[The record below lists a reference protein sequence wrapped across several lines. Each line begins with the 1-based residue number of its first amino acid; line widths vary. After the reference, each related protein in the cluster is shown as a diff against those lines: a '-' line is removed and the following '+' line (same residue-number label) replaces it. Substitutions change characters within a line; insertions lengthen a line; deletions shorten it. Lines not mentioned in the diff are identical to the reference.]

1 MPLAY
6 AALQAA
12 AIRPGDIVLEPS
24 AGTGMLAVMAQCAL
38 GKHASGALH
47 LNEIATIL
55 DHWLR
60 GRRRAL
66 WLSASDKL
74 LEDARRD
81 WAAIG
86 GSEADI
92 IPLGKFRQG
101 AEIPQEA
108 GILFATYAT
117 LRSPARQG
125 KRSRLEQIVGW
136 LADGMDEDSRHAF
149 GGVIVFDEAH
159 AMANAAGSKGSRGDT
174 APSQQGRA
182 GLRLQNALPDARILY
197 VSATGATTVPGLAY
211 ARRLGLW
218 GGADTGGETPFE
230 QRTDFVTAM
239 EAGGVAAM
247 EVVARDLK
255 ALGLYQAR
263 ALSYDG
269 VEVEPLEHPL
279 TPEQRRIYD
288 AYAGAFKVIHR
299 NIEDALKAT
308 GIMEGDATLNKNAK
322 SAALSAFEG
331 AKQRFFGHLL
341 TAMKCP
347 SLIRSDQA
355 IQGLGRTHRT
365 HQATAPLFRPVTTD
379 VKGERRFIATIAR
392 RLDSLGAITRGQRDS
407 QTAMGGGDATLFRAS
422 DNLESPY
429 QPVDEVFPGRSRH
442 GLILWCPGLKG
453 GSLMAMGQQKDRQG
467 DLMVSWSEMP
477 RSPGHVFYDRLQL
490 VLIEGGFDG
499 FAEAVC
505 QPYYAARMGAPS
517 VPPGRYFRMHLVGY
531 FEGIDSERG
540 LEWRCSDSLSLR
552 EFLLL
557 EMRERVPDHSWL
569 SRTRARLPHEVHT
582 AVFDW
587 VLALIAEAGLVKGER
602 IGVDAST
609 MEANAAL
616 RNIVR
621 RDTGEGYRGM
631 LERLAQESGIETP
644 TAEDLARLDRKR
656 KGKKLSNQDW
666 VSRSDP
672 EAKIAKMKDG
682 ATHLAYKP
690 EHAVDLDTGAVV
702 AAELHP
708 ADEGDTTTLPKT
720 LAAAEANLEAV
731 DMAPTAEDPAE
742 CVTDKGYHS
751 RLVLKALDDGPWKSR
766 ISEPKQKGFA
776 RWHGDDAA
784 RRAVTNNRTRLL
796 SGVAR
801 EAFKLRAEI
810 VERSFAHN
818 LDRGGMRRTWLR
830 GRENVH
836 KRYLLH
842 VAGHNLSLLMRQ
854 LIGAGTPKEAVAG
867 GIGAL
872 FVLVTPA
879 GAVLVVQI
887 VLIVSEDGETAF
899 AAICFAVA

>member
-1 MPLAY
+1 
-6 AALQAA
+6 
-12 AIRPGDIVLEPS
+12 
-24 AGTGMLAVMAQCAL
+24 
-38 GKHASGALH
+38 
-47 LNEIATIL
+47 
-55 DHWLR
+55 
-60 GRRRAL
+60 
-66 WLSASDKL
+66 
-74 LEDARRD
+74 
-81 WAAIG
+81 
-86 GSEADI
+86 
-92 IPLGKFRQG
+92 
-101 AEIPQEA
+101 
-108 GILFATYAT
+108 
-117 LRSPARQG
+117 
-125 KRSRLEQIVGW
+125 
-136 LADGMDEDSRHAF
+136 
-149 GGVIVFDEAH
+149 
-159 AMANAAGSKGSRGDT
+159 
-174 APSQQGRA
+174 
-182 GLRLQNALPDARILY
+182 
-197 VSATGATTVPGLAY
+197 
-211 ARRLGLW
+211 
-218 GGADTGGETPFE
+218 
-230 QRTDFVTAM
+230 
-239 EAGGVAAM
+239 
-247 EVVARDLK
+247 
-255 ALGLYQAR
+255 
-263 ALSYDG
+263 
-269 VEVEPLEHPL
+269 
-279 TPEQRRIYD
+279 
-288 AYAGAFKVIHR
+288 
-299 NIEDALKAT
+299 
-308 GIMEGDATLNKNAK
+308 
-322 SAALSAFEG
+322 
-331 AKQRFFGHLL
+331 
-341 TAMKCP
+341 
-347 SLIRSDQA
+347 
-355 IQGLGRTHRT
+355 
-365 HQATAPLFRPVTTD
+365 
-379 VKGERRFIATIAR
+379 
-392 RLDSLGAITRGQRDS
+392 
-407 QTAMGGGDATLFRAS
+407 
-422 DNLESPY
+422 
-429 QPVDEVFPGRSRH
+429 
-442 GLILWCPGLKG
+442 
-453 GSLMAMGQQKDRQG
+453 MAMGQQKDRQG
-467 DLMVSWSEMP
+467 DLMVIWSEMP

-602 IGVDAST
+602 IGVD
-609 MEANAAL
+609 
-616 RNIVR
+616 V
-621 RDTGEGYRGM
+621 
-631 LERLAQESGIETP
+631 
-644 TAEDLARLDRKR
+644 
-656 KGKKLSNQDW
+656 
-666 VSRSDP
+666 
-672 EAKIAKMKDG
+672 
-682 ATHLAYKP
+682 
-690 EHAVDLDTGAVV
+690 
-702 AAELHP
+702 
-708 ADEGDTTTLPKT
+708 
-720 LAAAEANLEAV
+720 
-731 DMAPTAEDPAE
+731 APTAEDAGE

-899 AAICFAVA
+899 TAICFAVA